1 MSLRGLYQYLQL
13 KSPTYLVRDG
23 RHVFVYWRRA
33 DHVHA
38 RAKEYLQAKMP
49 GIRSAD
55 MRAAQ
60 ACQDLV
66 DLNLLRCMEN
76 NEQKK
81 WVSSDKSLRSI
92 YYAAEF
98 LRWRL
103 TCGSAVFSGDHVI
116 VLSISWI
123 PARVEGR
130 RDNSAQVSDGRR
142 NLLVFKL
149 RTPFQKNCM
158 LAHKSVYRMSID
170 WKNISLKQRIAIV
183 AVHSLENC
191 CKLQSHRTCIFCTCA
206 QCETFSENSRW
217 RTRLCDS
224 SKQSHIR

>member
-149 RTPFQKNCM
+149 RTPF
-158 LAHKSVYRMSID
+158 
-170 WKNISLKQRIAIV
+170 LKELHVGSQIGLPHEHWLKEHFSEATDCHRRRPFSGKLLQV
-183 AVHSLENC
+183 AVAQNVYLLYVCSVWNFLRELEM
-191 CKLQSHRTCIFCTCA
+191 
-206 QCETFSENSRW
+206 ENEALW
-217 RTRLCDS
+217 
-224 SKQSHIR
+224 QQ